1 MRGFLVAAAILSMTV
16 SAYAQTASAMQ
27 QAVHEGV
34 KGNDNGGGRPP
45 EPKQPRANEKEYK
58 SSLERLPDKKYDPWG
73 KVR

>member
-1 MRGFLVAAAILSMTV
+1 MRAFLVAAALLSMTV
-16 SAYAQTASAMQ
+16 SAYAQAMQ

-34 KGNDNGGGRPP
+34 KGNDRGGGRPP

>member
-1 MRGFLVAAAILSMTV
+1 MRAFLVAAALLSMTV
-16 SAYAQTASAMQ
+16 GAYAQSATQ
-27 QAVHEGV
+27 QAVHEGTR
-34 KGNDNGGGRPP
+34 GNDNGGGRPP